1 MFFLSKRCLFVFLC
15 SFIVVIKVNAYE
27 NETFIVEPSDVCYS
41 VLHQS
46 VRHTMDGPF
55 FHRMIPVSLSFSWMV
70 LLMVRYFR
78 PLFSRQLMLRLTRL
92 QRSVL

>member
-1 MFFLSKRCLFVFLC
+1 MFFSFKKMFIRFLC

-46 VRHTMDGPF
+46 VRHTMDGPC
-55 FHRMIPVSLSFSWMV
+55 R
-70 LLMVRYFR
+70 
-78 PLFSRQLMLRLTRL
+78 
-92 QRSVL
+92 